1 MIGPQWNQEKMI
13 IFARWILVVAIFAG
27 MFFFLSEDR
36 QSLGKA
42 GTLLYLGIAA
52 FVCAIF
58 ITLLFQHIKIE
69 QYHYIAW
76 VVDVVIVTLLVK
88 FTGGAFFTHSGGVIS
103 VPVNFFMFIFPLLV
117 LSNSVGRPW
126 FSGIGSAVI
135 VNVILAYLFA
145 TTPLS
150 KGMVVPW
157 SIYAMFAVFNFA
169 LGSFFLFSE
178 KWIVIGDKTETKKR
192 EVELEKAYKNLRKE
206 VGQRQKREQELFD
219 KTRKLT
225 TVIQVSRL
233 LGSSLHLMDLFD
245 IIIEKAREEMDS
257 QMAFVMLK
265 KGEELEVVH
274 SIGVSEI
281 TKDIFKC
288 RVAPGQG
295 IFADVMLHSKS
306 LCLNNIDHK
315 DIFEDFAGSIERL
328 RTLLVVPLRA
338 PKDDSPLGV
347 LCVAN
352 LLKGEE
358 YTEEHK
364 DFLGIFAIE
373 AAMFIKQVKLRHDL
387 EKSYFELITTLA
399 QAIEAK
405 DPYTR
410 GHVNRVADYATR
422 LAKALKLPS
431 GEVTKIEKAAILHDV
446 GKIATPESI
455 LNKPG
460 RLTDDEFAIMK
471 DHVVESRKLLS
482 TVTYG
487 IDDKTKDFVAYHH
500 ERWDGKGYPKEL
512 KGDQIPL
519 GAQIIAV
526 ADTFDAMT
534 SDRPYRK
541 GFADEEALKRLVDS
555 AGTQFNPKVLHTF
568 FELMDFDP
576 KTMKIRPRITET
588 VEIQISRHVKK

>member
-1 MIGPQWNQEKMI
+1 MIGPEWNQEKMI

-27 MFFFLSEDR
+27 MFFFLSGDH
-36 QSLGKA
+36 QAMGKA
-42 GTLLYLGIAA
+42 RTLLYLGIAA
-52 FVCAIF
+52 FVGTIF
-58 ITLLFQHIKIE
+58 VTLLFQHIRID
-69 QYHYIAW
+69 QYHYIGW
-76 VVDVVIVTLLVK
+76 VFDIIIVTLLVK
-88 FTGGAFFTHSGGVIS
+88 FTGGAFFAHPGGTIS
-103 VPVNFFMFIFPLLV
+103 VPANFFMFLFPLLV

-126 FSGIGSAVI
+126 YSGLGSAAI
-135 VNVILAYLFA
+135 VNGILAYLFA
-145 TTPLS
+145 TTPVLE
-150 KGMVVPW
+150 GVAIPW
-157 SIYAMFAVFNFA
+157 SIYAVFAVFNFA

-178 KWIVIGDKTETKKR
+178 KWIVIGDKTETKKQ
-192 EVELEKAYKNLRKE
+192 EKELEKAYKNLRKE
-206 VGQRQKREQELFD
+206 VTQRQKREQELYD

-257 QMAFVMLK
+257 QMAFVMLR
-265 KGEELEVVH
+265 KGDEIEVVH

-306 LCLNNIDHK
+306 LRLNNRDHK
-315 DIFEDFAGSIERL
+315 DLFEDFAGSIERL
-328 RTLLVVPLRA
+328 RTFLIVPLRA
-338 PKDDSPLGV
+338 PKDDSPLGI

-352 LLKGEE
+352 LLKGEQ
-358 YTEEHK
+358 YTEDHE

-387 EKSYFELITTLA
+387 ERSYFELITTLA

-422 LAKALKLPS
+422 LARALKLPT
-431 GEVTKIEKAAILHDV
+431 GEVSRIEKAAILHDV
-446 GKIATPESI
+446 GKIATPEHI

-460 RLTDDEFAIMK
+460 RLTDEEFAIMK
-471 DHVVESRKLLS
+471 DHVVESRKMLS
-482 TVTYG
+482 SVTYG
-487 IDDKTKDFVAYHH
+487 IDKKTKNYVAYHH
-500 ERWDGKGYPKEL
+500 ERWDGKGYPKGL

-519 GAQIIAV
+519 GAQVIAV
-526 ADTFDAMT
+526 ADTYDAMT

-541 GFADEEALKRLVDS
+541 GFASEEALKRLIDS
-555 AGTQFNPKVLHTF
+555 AGTQFNPKILHTF

-576 KTMKIRPRITET
+576 KTMKIRPRIFDT
-588 VEIQISRHVKK
+588 VEMQLPRHTRK